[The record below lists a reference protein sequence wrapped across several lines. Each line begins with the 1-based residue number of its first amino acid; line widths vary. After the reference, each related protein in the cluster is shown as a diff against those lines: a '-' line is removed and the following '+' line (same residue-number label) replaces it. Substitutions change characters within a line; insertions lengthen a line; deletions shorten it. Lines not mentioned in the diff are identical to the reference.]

1 MSSRTPSRISLR
13 RKRLCNEF
21 ESNEPSPKR
30 ISPAKNDQLVS
41 DQKKNEKKG
50 IIETDKSLIATNMM
64 TPKNYKKR
72 GVKRNFQ
79 TPKTPRD
86 IENTSLGNKNEATE
100 NEFSPSQS
108 PSQFPSSQIP
118 STQDWEVVWDCNSP
132 GYSKEELKK
141 MGDDHSDKSFNS
153 SPIASF
159 PNRLFT
165 KLKRRPLPLSP
176 IHLPSRLNSKN
187 SMAVAAELDSLLIK
201 VNGERIQQLEEQS
214 DDSEPLANDIS
225 NILNASSQPFDVSNL
240 EEETLNHSVQ
250 NSKEKLEKDSV
261 PHHEASVPL
270 VKNEAKQ
277 TNSETNV
284 DLLSFDDDDLFSESF
299 LLSSQAL
306 EESMLKKEPETQ
318 KSNFTTNKSFSP
330 LSRIRK
336 KTPTVIDDNI
346 EVKFEKR
353 DNESTTTS
361 PVKTKSLS
369 SYKIGPDTSCHIPSK
384 VSNTNKLHISS
395 GVADS
400 VSDNFSQNKAKT
412 NLQNDFDASDL
423 LNTKTNDKNFVK
435 ISGFKTNKP
444 RATFQLNIPSSQ
456 SLHKLFTSKFSSS
469 ENRTSSCN
477 KNEIDTSDNT
487 LVINASNNEKYNRSK
502 SESSHLSNNVTK
514 IKSCNSLIE
523 SNFGSN
529 VTQELDDDDEIFASF
544 MPALIEVEAEHVKKL
559 SQELKVKN
567 EVSTATASC
576 IQSSVNSFPKS
587 SVSDQISFSFNN
599 SQNQSSQLK
608 PCNMQTKTIVARDE
622 NSIQNYNKSLCVDR
636 FSKTNKP
643 SSEKRAGIS
652 EVVTESCLTNQKS
665 SSALDWKDQKFKTE
679 NKRSES
685 LPAFADEFEDEDDDI
700 FLQDGVLD
708 YLTQV
713 ESNFISSQS
722 SPQKSDAKPST
733 PVKESS
739 SLLVDSANSLNKT
752 ENHENNVTFENNS
765 AKTKLDKYRYEK
777 SMDRGSKMLVKEFCK
792 VSVAAAKLRSVLNC
806 DSANTFKEK
815 VVSKEISSRRS
826 DLAKS
831 PQNSEN
837 ILSDEDMFSIAFE
850 TSIEDSPTKLS
861 VEQNQRDKFP
871 VSKER
876 LQRNCS
882 SSISNNNSNDN
893 DSSMTNFQGRF
904 SNTHNTRSRGIGTR
918 NITQITLSNKL
929 NSVSK
934 PKTLS
939 TINTRG
945 ASRFHSSNKSNN
957 K

>member
-41 DQKKNEKKG
+41 DQKKNEKKE

-79 TPKTPRD
+79 TPKTPRN
-86 IENTSLGNKNEATE
+86 IESDTSLCNKNEATE

-250 NSKEKLEKDSV
+250 NPKEKLEKDSV

-270 VKNEAKQ
+270 VKNSVKEK
-277 TNSETNV
+277 NSETKV
-284 DLLSFDDDDLFSESF
+284 DFLSFDDDDLFSESF

-336 KTPTVIDDNI
+336 KPPTVIDDSK
-346 EVKFEKR
+346 EVKFVKS
-353 DNESTTTS
+353 DNESTTS
-361 PVKTKSLS
+361 PIKTKSLS
-369 SYKIGPDTSCHIPSK
+369 SYKIGPDTLCQIPSK
-384 VSNTNKLHISS
+384 VSNTNKLDVSS

-400 VSDNFSQNKAKT
+400 ISDNFCQNKAKT

-423 LNTKTNDKNFVK
+423 LNTKTNGKNFVK
-435 ISGFKTNKP
+435 VSSFKTNKP

-487 LVINASNNEKYNRSK
+487 RVINASSSEKYNRSK
-502 SESSHLSNNVTK
+502 SESSHLSTNVTK
-514 IKSCNSLIE
+514 IKSCSSLIE
-523 SNFGSN
+523 SNFGAN
-529 VTQELDDDDEIFASF
+529 VTQELDDDDEIFASL

-559 SQELKVKN
+559 SQELKVNN
-567 EVSTATASC
+567 EVSIATASC
-576 IQSSVNSFPKS
+576 IQSSVNSFPTP

-599 SQNQSSQLK
+599 IQNQSSQLK
-608 PCNMQTKTIVARDE
+608 PCDMQTKSIIGRDGS
-622 NSIQNYNKSLCVDR
+622 SIQNNDKSLCVDR
-636 FSKTNKP
+636 FSKINKP
-643 SSEKRAGIS
+643 STSEKRAGIS
-652 EVVTESCLTNQKS
+652 EVVAESCLTNQKS
-665 SSALDWKDQKFKTE
+665 SSSLDWKDQKFKTE
-679 NKRSES
+679 NKRSENLS
-685 LPAFADEFEDEDDDI
+685 AFA
-700 FLQDGVLD
+700 G
-708 YLTQV
+708 
-713 ESNFISSQS
+713 N
-722 SPQKSDAKPST
+722 
-733 PVKESS
+733 
-739 SLLVDSANSLNKT
+739 
-752 ENHENNVTFENNS
+752 
-765 AKTKLDKYRYEK
+765 
-777 SMDRGSKMLVKEFCK
+777 
-792 VSVAAAKLRSVLNC
+792 
-806 DSANTFKEK
+806 
-815 VVSKEISSRRS
+815 
-826 DLAKS
+826 
-831 PQNSEN
+831 
-837 ILSDEDMFSIAFE
+837 
-850 TSIEDSPTKLS
+850 
-861 VEQNQRDKFP
+861 
-871 VSKER
+871 
-876 LQRNCS
+876 
-882 SSISNNNSNDN
+882 
-893 DSSMTNFQGRF
+893 
-904 SNTHNTRSRGIGTR
+904 
-918 NITQITLSNKL
+918 
-929 NSVSK
+929 
-934 PKTLS
+934 
-939 TINTRG
+939 
-945 ASRFHSSNKSNN
+945 
-957 K
+957 